1 MVTIGRKLQRKK
13 THVAQSP
20 LRGNPDKVNESPK
33 QYLVLR
39 LEDHILRKTTLPLAP
54 AAAAASLKPHLSS
67 FLHYISSL
75 EFSWFR
81 MAGTNSANEKATSE
95 LLKLRP

>member
-39 LEDHILRKTTLPLAP
+39 LEDHILRKNNFALAP
-54 AAAAASLKPHLSS
+54 AAASLKPHLSS